1 MLIGPQERQ
10 FSEEEHRREQLS
22 SSSYTY
28 LSAINSLKRCGFFE
42 QMTPEKYVHFIFY
55 NLEHVQFLLLS
66 SFGFA
71 TFFGV
76 FGF

>member
-1 MLIGPQERQ
+1 MLIRPQERQ

-22 SSSYTY
+22 SSSCMY
-28 LSAINSLKRCGFFE
+28 LSAINSLKRRVFFE
-42 QMTPEKYVHFIFY
+42 QMTPKKYVHFIFY
-55 NLEHVQFLLLS
+55 NPEHVQFLLLS

-71 TFFGV
+71 TFFGI